1 MDDGVSGVDAWQC
14 YRNYSSRAP
23 LGGIGRAN
31 GNSWYT
37 ADASGGS
44 SFLMAK
50 YNVPFNETTF
60 FNTDDPTNPL
70 YLVPRASYDWGTIDQ
85 TSNIPENVASKNGVM
100 YTGSNRAVGCMTLPN
115 NVVEPVISSI
125 VKQGGNVIRL
135 TWNGTAGGVIYTNEV
150 DNYSTAR
157 EVATATSGSTY
168 DYTVPLEDRGKV
180 MYYWVEVL

>member
-1 MDDGVSGVDAWQC
+1 MV
-14 YRNYSSRAP
+14 
-23 LGGIGRAN
+23 
-31 GNSWYT
+31 
-37 ADASGGS
+37 
-44 SFLMAK
+44 AK
-50 YNVPFNETTF
+50 NNIPFNETTF

-70 YLVPRASYDWGTIDQ
+70 YLVPRASYDWGTINQ

-100 YTGSNRAVGCMTLPN
+100 YTGANRAVGCMALPD
-115 NVVEPVISSI
+115 NVVEPVLGIA
-125 VKQGGNVIRL
+125 KQGGNVIRL

-157 EVATATSGSTY
+157 EVATATTGSTY